1 MAKKT
6 TKAPQPLAAGKQVAE
21 LQRLRQQAVAW
32 LAECSDRTVRAGKFI
47 GARNDDGT
55 YDGRRLVRELAG
67 RIERPKL
74 SDDETETVF
83 QIADAL
89 CDPGLY
95 AGPGMAAYRAA
106 QRLVAQHGEGAL
118 LVLIDRLGWL
128 FQDAARYAGDM
139 EPQPLRPVVCDYC
152 GKVRRGEKWHK
163 APKPTGC
170 IFGCCDACETSKAP
184 VPDVFASGR
193 RWDEEDA

>member
-6 TKAPQPLAAGKQVAE
+6 TKAEPLAAGKQVAE

-47 GARNDDGT
+47 GAKNDDGT
-55 YDGRRLVRELAG
+55 YDARRLVFELAS
-67 RIERPKL
+67 RIDRPKL
-74 SDDETETVF
+74 ADDELETVF

-89 CDPGLY
+89 CDCGLY
-95 AGPGMAAYRAA
+95 CGPGMAAYRAM
-106 QRLVAQHGEGAL
+106 QGLVSRYGEGVL
-118 LVLIDRLGWL
+118 LVLCDRLSWL
-128 FQDAARYAGDM
+128 FQDAAKYAGDV

-152 GKVRRGEKWHK
+152 SRLRRGERWHK
-163 APKPTGC
+163 APRPAGC

-184 VPDVFASGR
+184 VPDVLASGK
-193 RWDEEDA
+193 RWDEGDAD